1 MRSEVAPHTHT
12 QKKINVWFS
21 LKCPTGEGSQTVS
34 VFSNSRELFFLFS
47 RNTVGVGN
55 QDKKLDFFFFFKL
68 RREGAKINKQPAIY
82 KIKPSKRATKNILI

>member
-55 QDKKLDFFFFFKL
+55 QEKKLDFFFFFLNYEEKGL
-68 RREGAKINKQPAIY
+68 R
-82 KIKPSKRATKNILI
+82 